1 MVACLGAME
10 AIKLIAGF
18 GSPLAGRMAMADL
31 RTMKFREVNIAR
43 RRDCVVC
50 GDSADD

>member
-18 GSPLAGRMAMADL
+18 GEPLAGRMVTADL
-31 RTMKFREVNIAR
+31 RTMKFRELTIR
-43 RRDCVVC
+43 KREDCAVC
-50 GDSADD
+50 AGRT